1 MADIGKLTL
10 GVTWDGDTVS
20 GTDIRSTRPMAAQVL
35 KGKTAEQVLQIVPM
49 LFSVCAHA
57 QAAASSAA
65 LRAAQHGVVAV
76 SPLRGRAIACEA
88 MQEHLWRVMLDW
100 PKLVG
105 AAPQEKRFAGWY
117 AMLRRISAG
126 EIDMAAFLH
135 EFEQEGLGMP
145 VAEWRGINSYQE
157 LQAWWRRNADSL
169 PAQLLAK
176 LAELEYVRHVQRDV
190 RLLPAWTA
198 TDARQACAG
207 RWDADFSARPDWHG
221 VAAETGAWSYFA
233 GSALLRDVWQQS
245 GSKALTR
252 LLARLL
258 DVVEMASGGAA
269 ARLDV
274 ASPAAGEG
282 IAVVRTARGLLMHR
296 VRIAAEQVADYAI
309 VAPTEWNFHPGG
321 AFADD
326 LRGLKECDAE
336 RVQQLAH
343 IEALSLDPCVA
354 YEIEVLHA

>member
-1 MADIGKLTL
+1 
-10 GVTWDGDTVS
+10 
-20 GTDIRSTRPMAAQVL
+20 TDIRSTRPMAAQVL
-35 KGKTAEQVLQIVPM
+35 KDKTAAQVLQIVPM

-117 AMLRRISAG
+117 AMLRKISAG
-126 EIDMAAFLH
+126 DIDMAAFLR
-135 EFEQEGLGMP
+135 EFERDGLGMP
-145 VAEWRGINSYQE
+145 AAEWRGMNSYQA
-157 LQAWWRRNADSL
+157 LQAWWRKTDGL

-176 LAELEYVRHVQRDV
+176 LAELEHGRHVQRDV
-190 RLLPAWTA
+190 RLLPAWSA
-198 TDARQACAG
+198 ADAQQACAG
-207 RWDADFSARPDWHG
+207 RWDADFSARPDWQG
-221 VAAETGAWSYFA
+221 AAAETGAWSYFA
-233 GSALLRDVWQQS
+233 DSPLLRDVWQQS
-245 GSKALTR
+245 GSRALTR

-269 ARLDV
+269 PRLDV
-274 ASPAAGEG
+274 DSPAAGEG
-282 IAVVRTARGLLMHR
+282 VAVVRTARGLLMHR
-296 VRIAAEQVADYAI
+296 VRVSAEQVTDYAI